1 MMKVEIIQNLQL
13 VKYSCDY
20 VVNDDDDDD
29 DDEVDERKKETVK
42 F

>member
-20 VVNDDDDDD
+20 VDDDDDD
-29 DDEVDERKKETVK
+29 DDDVDERKKETVK